1 MAMAID
7 TERATRAEDE
17 PEATADG
24 GLCRLD
30 PPGTE
35 PDDEELAAEQGDGT

>member
-1 MAMAID
+1 MAID
-7 TERATRAEDE
+7 TERETE

-30 PPGTE
+30 LPGRE
-35 PDDEELAAEQGDGT
+35 PEDDEPEDGLDDS